1 MRDAGLVQVCNLTNT
16 AQAGLMPNEVLAP
29 VFSDYFEERVVGYG
43 RYYQAKGVNEQID
56 MLIRVNRTTSAR
68 IGMYAVLTMSEN
80 DGQYRIIQVQQL
92 LDDDGLKCT
101 DLTLRRMDELYAVST
116 E

>member
-1 MRDAGLVQVCNLTNT
+1 MRDAGMVQVCNLTNT
-16 AQAGLMPNEVLAP
+16 AQAGLMPVEVLAP

-43 RYYQAKGVNEQID
+43 RYYQARGVNEQVD
-56 MLIRVNRTTSAR
+56 MLIRCNRTTAAR
-68 IGMYAVLTMSEN
+68 VGMYAVLSMSEN
-80 DGQYRIIQVQQL
+80 DGQYRITQVQQL

-101 DLTLRRMDELYAVST
+101 DLTLTRMDELYAVAT